1 MISDDVGAQVP
12 FTRFFGSFKT
22 SSLLVVSE
30 AFEEEDVA
38 TAPPLEE
45 GFSSDALELEFLITV
60 PEEISTSA
68 EEDEISG
75 SAPDEE
81 SPPQEYMTEE
91 SAKTPKI
98 DKTEKRPNI
107 FMP

>member
-1 MISDDVGAQVP
+1 MISEVVGAQVP

-22 SSLLVVSE
+22 SSLLVVSC
-30 AFEEEDVA
+30 AFEDEDFA
-38 TAPPLEE
+38 TLALEE
-45 GFSSDALELEFLITV
+45 GFSPDALELEFLTTS
-60 PEEISTSA
+60 PEESPVSA

-81 SPPQEYMTEE
+81 SPPQEYRTRE
-91 SAKTPKI
+91 SEKTPKI